1 MIKIEGKKF
10 DWFGLTQ
17 ILKEHKGKL
26 RQIRMLSV
34 NELKKKYK
42 GAALGPIWALIK
54 PTFTLFILWF
64 AFEIGLKRNGGV
76 HFINGKYTQ
85 FVFMLT
91 GAVVLYF
98 RMYRW
103 RIEVNKK
110 QQAVCNKAVLP
121 CFKHHDLYF
130 TFGTLYPHFAV
141 CYNVC
146 GVAVSG
152 LWTEYL
158 QSSVYLLCAD
168 DVFFLPCAFVD
179 DCSSQ
184 CVQQGF

>member
-42 GAALGPIWALIK
+42 GAALGPLWALIK

-76 HFINGKYTQ
+76 HFITESILSSSSCSLAMCRGFIFQ
-85 FVFMLT
+85 
-91 GAVVLYF
+91 
-98 RMYRW
+98 
-103 RIEVNKK
+103 
-110 QQAVCNKAVLP
+110 
-121 CFKHHDLYF
+121 
-130 TFGTLYPHFAV
+130 
-141 CYNVC
+141 NVSLEDR
-146 GVAVSG
+146 G
-152 LWTEYL
+152 
-158 QSSVYLLCAD
+158 Q
-168 DVFFLPCAFVD
+168 
-179 DCSSQ
+179 
-184 CVQQGF
+184 

>member
-42 GAALGPIWALIK
+42 GAALGPLWALIK

-91 GAVVLYF
+91 GYVPWFYISECIVAKNRHGNTGTVK
-98 RMYRW
+98 MIW
-103 RIEVNKK
+103 DG
-110 QQAVCNKAVLP
+110 Q
-121 CFKHHDLYF
+121 F
-130 TFGTLYPHFAV
+130 TRFSNMEMQHET
-141 CYNVC
+141 
-146 GVAVSG
+146 
-152 LWTEYL
+152 
-158 QSSVYLLCAD
+158 
-168 DVFFLPCAFVD
+168 
-179 DCSSQ
+179 
-184 CVQQGF
+184 

>member
-76 HFINGKYTQ
+76 HFINGCLLYTSPSP
-85 FVFMLT
+85 
-91 GAVVLYF
+91 
-98 RMYRW
+98 R
-103 RIEVNKK
+103 
-110 QQAVCNKAVLP
+110 
-121 CFKHHDLYF
+121 D
-130 TFGTLYPHFAV
+130 
-141 CYNVC
+141 
-146 GVAVSG
+146 
-152 LWTEYL
+152 
-158 QSSVYLLCAD
+158 
-168 DVFFLPCAFVD
+168 
-179 DCSSQ
+179 
-184 CVQQGF
+184 

>member
-64 AFEIGLKRNGGV
+64 AFEIGLK
-76 HFINGKYTQ
+76 KK
-85 FVFMLT
+85 
-91 GAVVLYF
+91 
-98 RMYRW
+98 RW
-103 RIEVNKK
+103 
-110 QQAVCNKAVLP
+110 
-121 CFKHHDLYF
+121 
-130 TFGTLYPHFAV
+130 
-141 CYNVC
+141 
-146 GVAVSG
+146 S
-152 LWTEYL
+152 
-158 QSSVYLLCAD
+158 
-168 DVFFLPCAFVD
+168 AFH
-179 DCSSQ
+179 
-184 CVQQGF
+184 